1 MVSTIKTQ
9 PVKTADG
16 RRQTAEKSKT
26 QPPVKT
32 KAPTKAGMERSAMTE
47 SEDRRQTA
55 DGRPQKK
62 NAEKKPRKFPYRKVG
77 DIEEEIFARETQIM
91 AWNEDLLRP
100 EVVRDSERVRLIH
113 QEIQAEQATIAQL
126 YEHWEEANERNG

>member
-1 MVSTIKTQ
+1 MAHERRTQ
-9 PVKTADG
+9 AKVAS
-16 RRQTAEKSKT
+16 R
-26 QPPVKT
+26 PPGGKD
-32 KAPTKAGMERSAMTE
+32 K
-47 SEDRRQTA
+47 
-55 DGRPQKK
+55 QK
-62 NAEKKPRKFPYRKVG
+62 EKKPRKFPYRKVG